1 MQKTILLILTV
12 FISTVLYSQSEE
24 NEDFTIDANY
34 FYGSILR
41 HNKDISHLITEH
53 PQGFIFSYN
62 NKSFGSKR
70 WQRSYNYPDWG
81 VSFLYHNSNNE
92 TLGNNFG
99 MYAHLNFYF
108 LKRNL
113 LFRVSEGLVYNTN
126 PFDIETN
133 FKNNAYGSHL
143 LLGTTFLINYSK
155 ENIVKNIGLQ
165 AGLTFLHFSNAN
177 VKAPNTSTNTLA
189 FNIGLKY
196 TIQNE
201 EQSKEYKVDSTD
213 TKYTEPIQY
222 NIVLRGGVNESDY
235 LNLGQHPFFIVS
247 AFADK
252 RVSYKSSLQLG
263 MDVFFSKFLEKEIE
277 YLSVAFPNFNIKGDE
292 DYKRVG
298 VFIGHDLHF
307 GKFAINT
314 QIGYYVYYPYDFEGR
329 VYQRVGVN
337 YNVYKNLFS
346 SIGLKSHGAK
356 AEAVEIGIGIRL

>member
-143 LLGTTFLINYSK
+143 LLGTTFLINYS
-155 ENIVKNIGLQ
+155 
-165 AGLTFLHFSNAN
+165 TFPTFTF
-177 VKAPNTSTNTLA
+177 PNPD
-189 FNIGLKY
+189 K
-196 TIQNE
+196 
-201 EQSKEYKVDSTD
+201 
-213 TKYTEPIQY
+213 
-222 NIVLRGGVNESDY
+222 R
-235 LNLGQHPFFIVS
+235 QHPC
-247 AFADK
+247 
-252 RVSYKSSLQLG
+252 
-263 MDVFFSKFLEKEIE
+263 
-277 YLSVAFPNFNIKGDE
+277 
-292 DYKRVG
+292 VG
-298 VFIGHDLHF
+298 SR
-307 GKFAINT
+307 
-314 QIGYYVYYPYDFEGR
+314 P
-329 VYQRVGVN
+329 
-337 YNVYKNLFS
+337 
-346 SIGLKSHGAK
+346 
-356 AEAVEIGIGIRL
+356 